1 MALEKKVVVDKIEVL
16 EQGQVQ
22 VRTSNIIM
30 EDGVELSRG
39 YHRHVLNPGDDVS
52 GQDARVSAI
61 ANATWTPEVVSDWK
75 ASLTVVPP
83 GSRSEE

>member
-16 EQGQVQ
+16 EQGQLQ
-22 VRTSNIIM
+22 VRTSSIVM
-30 EDGVELSRG
+30 EDGSELSRG

-61 ANATWTPEVVSDWK
+61 ANATWTPEVVSDWEVFL
-75 ASLTVVPP
+75 ASQTP
-83 GSRSEE
+83 

>member
-16 EQGQVQ
+16 EQGQLQ
-22 VRTSNIIM
+22 VRTSSVIM

-39 YHRHVLNPGDDVS
+39 YHRHVLNPGDDVG

-61 ANATWTPEVVSDWK
+61 ANATWTPEVVSDWEAFL
-75 ASLTVVPP
+75 ASQAP
-83 GSRSEE
+83 

>member
-16 EQGQVQ
+16 EQGQLQ
-22 VRTSNIIM
+22 VRTSSIVM

-39 YHRHVLNPGDDVS
+39 YHRHVLNPGDDVG

-61 ANATWTPEVVSDWK
+61 ANATWTPEVVSDWEVFL
-75 ASLTVVPP
+75 ASQTP
-83 GSRSEE
+83 

>member
-61 ANATWTPEVVSDWK
+61 ANATWTPEVVSDWEVFL
-75 ASLTVVPP
+75 ASQTP
-83 GSRSEE
+83 